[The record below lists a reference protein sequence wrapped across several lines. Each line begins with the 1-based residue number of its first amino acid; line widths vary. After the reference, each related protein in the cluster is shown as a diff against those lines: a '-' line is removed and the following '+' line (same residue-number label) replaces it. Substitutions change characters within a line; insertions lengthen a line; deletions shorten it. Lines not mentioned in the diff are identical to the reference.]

1 MGNIGQ
7 LASMIPGLNSNLL
20 TKDKEKESTAKIQRF
35 LTSMG
40 SMTKAELDSEEPL
53 TEARIK
59 RIARGSGCH
68 PAEIKFLLS

>member
-1 MGNIGQ
+1 
-7 LASMIPGLNSNLL
+7 
-20 TKDKEKESTAKIQRF
+20 
-35 LTSMG
+35 MG

-53 TEARIK
+53 TENRIK